1 MSADHQPRP
10 AVQAVRWWSSLPGW
24 HQEIVGWWAILVLPI
39 VWWEEIGSLALAFP
53 LATLG
58 MLVAALHWFAWR
70 SIFGEPPKTPEEY
83 YARLLMPGQRV
94 RSFFGF
100 GNLRDWAL
108 LLVTVPILLG
118 LSDLLDQA
126 GEAAFD
132 YLFENGLP
140 QPAMSGKSFVG
151 WFIVIVLS
159 FPIWAAIELYL
170 IGRFLAP
177 IKRRFELSIEM
188 SPFDPEILSKCAKLC
203 TNAKTEDEA
212 GEAGE
217 TSISHEE
224 GVLTISEASP
234 EGDRHI
240 YRYEL
245 CGRTIFA
252 SCNLETPVLMDKI
265 AFRLG
270 GDQRQAVKLA
280 VEEVRRFERLSD
292 AEFKLISAAPA
303 RFQP

>member
-70 SIFGEPPKTPEEY
+70 SIFGEPPQTSEEY
-83 YARLLMPGQRV
+83 YAKLLMPSQRA

-100 GNLRDWAL
+100 HSLRDWAL
-108 LLVTVPILLG
+108 LLVTVAILLG

-126 GEAAFD
+126 GEVAFA
-132 YLFENGLP
+132 YLFETGLP
-140 QPAMSGKSFVG
+140 RPMMSGKSFVG

-170 IGRFLAP
+170 IGKMLAP
-177 IKRRFELSIEM
+177 IKRRFEFAIEI
-188 SPFDPEILSKCAKLC
+188 SPFDPEILPKCAELC
-203 TNAKTEDEA
+203 AKATTKDQA
-212 GEAGE
+212 AE

-224 GVLTISEASP
+224 GVLRISEAFP
-234 EGDRHI
+234 EGDRRIH
-240 YRYEL
+240 RYEL

-252 SCNLETPVLMDKI
+252 SCNLETHVLVDKI

-270 GDQRQAVKLA
+270 GDRRQAVKLA